1 MTQTVGGQAI
11 IEGVMM
17 KSSSKIAMSV
27 RTPKNKIIS
36 KVKNYKPISKKYK
49 TLNLPILRG
58 NVNLIEMMIEGIQ
71 ALNFSSNIAL
81 EKNTEDSNNLQIFIT
96 LILSVSLAL
105 IIFKLVP
112 LGIAQLFSF
121 YSSYI
126 NNVLAFNAIEGLTK
140 IGLFVGYIFS
150 ISLMA
155 DVKRLFQYHGA
166 EHKTVNCYESSEELT
181 IENAQKFTT
190 IHPRCGTSFIILV
203 LFISILV
210 YAFIPTSFSFLTK
223 YGLRLSLLPLI
234 IGSSFEII
242 RISPKYQ
249 KNKLFKILITPGLWI
264 QKLTTKEPTDDQV
277 EVAIHSLKQT
287 L

>member
-166 EHKTVNCYESSEELT
+166 EHKTVNCYESGKELT

-210 YAFIPTSFSFLTK
+210 YAFIPTDFSFLTK